1 MHVSDLT
8 LSSHDEVKR
17 IEEFKNE
24 KIIPHIVDEEAREGN
39 FLKYLYCQDVLYV
52 SHMYGTLDESEI
64 RNAQQ
69 SDGGESDRKTE

>member
-1 MHVSDLT
+1 MYVSDLT

-52 SHMYGTLDESEI
+52 SDMYGTLDESES

-69 SDGGESDRKTE
+69 SDGAESDRKTE